1 MPYLFVIPTFK
12 GIGIIVRTACLSLI
26 HQPVFVQRF
35 TWNEYEPLTS
45 LALNGDFRIACKV
58 LAHIEHKDRILA
70 QSLFYLIALHDFYGM
85 RYLWTQITFRTFHH
99 YDGFPSAFFRLT
111 ANFQACIIILTTINA
126 VKGHRAFCP
135 LPFFVTE
142 DVFTH
147 IVLINDIK
155 EIK

>member
-26 HQPVFVQRF
+26 HQSVFVQRL
-35 TWNEYEPLTS
+35 TRNEYEPLTS
-45 LALNGDFRIACKV
+45 VALNGDFRIACKV
-58 LAHIEHKDRILA
+58 LTHIEHKDGILA
-70 QSLFYLIALHDFYGM
+70 KCLLYRETLHDFYGVG
-85 RYLWTQITFRTFHH
+85 YLWTQAALGTFHH
-99 YDGFPSAFFRLT
+99 YDGFPSAFFHLT
-111 ANFQACIIILTTINA
+111 PHFQARIIILTTIDA

-147 IVLINDIK
+147 IVLIDDIK